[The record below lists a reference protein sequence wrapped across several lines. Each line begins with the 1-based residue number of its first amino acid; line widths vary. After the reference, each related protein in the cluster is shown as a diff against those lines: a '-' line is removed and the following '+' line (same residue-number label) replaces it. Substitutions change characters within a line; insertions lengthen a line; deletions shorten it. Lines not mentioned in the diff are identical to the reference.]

1 MNIIFDSVYFGF
13 VLSIASYQIGRI
25 VNKKLNMP
33 YTNPLLIGGLLS
45 IAVVLLFKI
54 PVESYLKGGG
64 LLEML
69 IIPATVCLALPIF
82 DNIHVIKKNIV
93 PILAGTMAGSIS
105 SIVMVYLLSR
115 LFGLDDTVLMSL
127 IPKSVTTP
135 IAIELSAQNGGIEG
149 ITTMAVSV
157 TGVFGAIISP
167 YLVKVFKTKPVET
180 GLAIGT
186 ASHVAGTARAV
197 KIGEV
202 EGALSGIAIGFAGVF
217 TVIWSI
223 FI

>member
-1 MNIIFDSVYFGF
+1 MSMIYDSVYFGF
-13 VLSIASYQIGRI
+13 VLSIAAYQIGRI
-25 VNKKLNMP
+25 INRKINLP
-33 YTNPLLIGGLLS
+33 YTNPLLVGGLLS
-45 IAVVLLFKI
+45 MGVVLIFNI
-54 PVESYLKGGG
+54 PVESYLKGGS

-69 IIPATVCLALPIF
+69 IIPATVCLALPIY
-82 DNIHVIKKNIV
+82 DNIDTVKKNIV
-93 PILAGTMAGSIS
+93 PILAGTMVGSVS
-105 SIVMVYLLSR
+105 SIVMVYILCKA
-115 LFGLDDTVLMSL
+115 FGLDDTILMSL

-149 ITTMAVSV
+149 ITTMAVCV
-157 TGVFGAIISP
+157 TGIFGAIISP
-167 YLVKVFKTKPVET
+167 VLVKMFKTKTVET

-197 KIGEV
+197 KIGEI

>member
-69 IIPATVCLALPIF
+69 HKEGSVIRTDYF
-82 DNIHVIKKNIV
+82 DEYI
-93 PILAGTMAGSIS
+93 
-105 SIVMVYLLSR
+105 
-115 LFGLDDTVLMSL
+115 
-127 IPKSVTTP
+127 
-135 IAIELSAQNGGIEG
+135 
-149 ITTMAVSV
+149 
-157 TGVFGAIISP
+157 
-167 YLVKVFKTKPVET
+167 
-180 GLAIGT
+180 
-186 ASHVAGTARAV
+186 
-197 KIGEV
+197 EV
-202 EGALSGIAIGFAGVF
+202 E
-217 TVIWSI
+217 VILQPDTYGKVRDYI
-223 FI
+223 IE